1 MVVLGLTSTS
11 VVADQERFKIIVN
24 PNNSSD
30 SVSREFLRD
39 VFLKKATEWHGNT
52 VRPIDLSLKQGVRA
66 EFTKDVI
73 RKSPAQLRAYWA
85 QQVFSGKGVPP
96 PEVDSPARVVEY
108 VLANPGA
115 VGYLPADAD
124 TGKAKVVPLR

>member
-11 VVADQERFKIIVN
+11 LAEPEQFKIIVN
-24 PNNSSD
+24 PNNASD
-30 SVSREFLRD
+30 SVSRDFLRN
-39 VFLKKATEWHGNT
+39 VFLKKETEWHGKT
-52 VRPIDLSLKQGVRA
+52 VRPIDLSAKQGVRA
-66 EFTKDVI
+66 HFTKDVI

-96 PEVDSPARVVEY
+96 PEVDSPARVVEF

-124 TGKAKVVPLR
+124 SGKAKVVSVR